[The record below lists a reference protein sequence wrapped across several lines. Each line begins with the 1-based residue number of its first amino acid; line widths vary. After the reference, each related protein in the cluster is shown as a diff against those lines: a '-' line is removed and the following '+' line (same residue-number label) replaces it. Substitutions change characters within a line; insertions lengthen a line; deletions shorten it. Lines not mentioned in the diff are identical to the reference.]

1 MSLSSTAEDP
11 VDDDARKSARPSDD
25 RRDLPGK
32 SFLGIGDAVIVTDAV
47 GNVIL
52 LNSAAE
58 SLTGWTDHDARNQP
72 IEAVFQIIHEVT
84 RQPVRQPVKEVIEH
98 GIVRNLDQFS
108 LLIAKNGSER
118 PIDDAASPIRHET
131 GVLDAVVLVFRD
143 TTERSHAEKQGEED
157 RRHGEIIIAAVQN
170 ALLVLDSNLRV
181 RSANRAF
188 YKTFHTSPAETIS
201 RSLFD
206 LGDGQWNVDGLRA
219 LLENILTRN
228 SSFGDFQVERDF
240 PTIGPRFMHIKARKL
255 NGKDGRKMMM
265 ILLAIEDI
273 TERSQM
279 ADSLAASELRFRRL
293 FEAAKDGILIL
304 DANSGEITDANPFVL
319 DLLGYSR
326 AELLGKHLWDIGLLG
341 DADTSR
347 ASFRELQEKGYV
359 RYEDLPLETKN
370 GRHVEVEFVSNVYRV
385 NDQMII
391 QCNIRDITER
401 RRAEEEV
408 RQANEAKEVASR
420 AKDRFLATLSH
431 ELRTP
436 LTPVLATIAFV
447 EMMPNLAAA
456 ELRQQILSIR
466 YNVELE
472 AKLIDDLLDV
482 TRIGSGKLELHREV
496 LDIHTALRA
505 ALEICQGE
513 IEAKKL
519 EVSLALRA
527 ESHHLWADPARIQ
540 QIFWNLIKNAT
551 KFTPAE
557 GRLSFRSANVG
568 GGRIAIEVADS
579 GIGIE
584 PEALPRIFD
593 AFEQGDRSVT
603 RQHGGLGL
611 GLSIAKMLVES
622 HGGTLTVTSRG
633 RSAGTVF
640 RVELE
645 AIAELNDQN
654 QAPDP
659 AARTKGEGREEEL
672 HKVLLVD
679 DNDETLST
687 IARLLRS
694 SGFEVRTAVSVK
706 SALAALDSERFDLL
720 VSDIGLP
727 DGSGLEIMRH
737 GRDHLGLKGIAL
749 SGYGTDQDGRA
760 SKEAGFTH
768 HLVKPSDLGRL
779 VDLVRRMAS

>member
-1 MSLSSTAEDP
+1 MSLSNASKDP
-11 VDDDARKSARPSDD
+11 ADDDDGKSAKQIDD
-25 RRDLPGK
+25 QRDRLGK
-32 SFLGIGDAVIVTDAV
+32 NLLGIGDAVIVTDAL

-52 LNSAAE
+52 LNPAAE
-58 SLTGWTDHDARNQP
+58 SLTGWTDYDARNRP

-84 RQPVRQPVKEVIEH
+84 RQPVIQSVKEVIEH
-98 GIVRNLDQFS
+98 GIVRNLAQFT
-108 LLIAKNGSER
+108 LLIAKNGLER
-118 PIDDAASPIRHET
+118 SIDDSASPIRDEK
-131 GVLDAVVLVFRD
+131 GDLDAVVLIFRD
-143 TTERSHAEKQGEED
+143 TTERRNVEKQLEED
-157 RRHGEIIIAAVQN
+157 RRHGEVIIAVVQD
-170 ALLVLDSNLRV
+170 ALLVLDGNLRV
-181 RSANRAF
+181 RSANRSF
-188 YKTFHTSPAETIS
+188 YETFHTSPDETIN
-201 RSLFD
+201 RSLLD
-206 LGDGQWNVDGLRA
+206 LGDGQWNIDGLRA
-219 LLENILTRN
+219 LLEDILTRN
-228 SSFGDFQVERDF
+228 TSFGGFQVERAF
-240 PTIGPRFMHIKARKL
+240 PTIGPRIMHINARKL
-255 NGKDGRKMMM
+255 NGKDGREMM
-265 ILLAIEDI
+265 ILLTIEDI

-279 ADSLAASELRFRRL
+279 ANSLAASEVRFRRL

-304 DANSGEITDANPFVL
+304 DANTGAITDANPFLL
-319 DLLGYSR
+319 DLLGYSC

-341 DADTSR
+341 NIDTSR

-359 RYEDLPLETKN
+359 RYENLPLETKD
-370 GRHVEVEFVSNVYRV
+370 GRHVEVEFVSNVYHV

-391 QCNIRDITER
+391 QCNIRDITAR
-401 RRAEEEV
+401 KRAEEEM
-408 RQANEAKEVASR
+408 RQANEAIAAAGR

-436 LTPVLATIAFV
+436 LTPVLATIAYV
-447 EMMPNLAAA
+447 EMMPNLAVA

-466 YNVELE
+466 KNVELE

-496 LDIHTALRA
+496 LNIHTSLRA
-505 ALEICQGE
+505 ALEICQSE

-527 ESHHLWADPARIQ
+527 EDHHLWADPARMQ

-557 GRLSFRSANVG
+557 GRLSFRSADVG
-568 GGRIAIEVADS
+568 AGRMAIEVADT

-611 GLSIAKMLVES
+611 GLAIAKILVEL
-622 HGGTLTVTSRG
+622 HGGTLTVTSGG
-633 RSAGTVF
+633 RSAGSVF

-645 AIAELNDQN
+645 TIAALKDQD
-654 QAPDP
+654 QLPDP
-659 AARTKGEGREEEL
+659 AAGAERGL

-679 DNDETLST
+679 DNAETLST
-687 IARLLRS
+687 IAKLLRS
-694 SGFEVRTAVSVK
+694 SDFDVRTAVSVK
-706 SALAALDSERFDLL
+706 SAFAALDSERFDLL

-727 DGSGLEIMRH
+727 DGSGLDIMRH

-749 SGYGTDQDGRA
+749 SGYGTDQDART
-760 SKEAGFTH
+760 SKEAGFAH
-768 HLVKPSDLGRL
+768 HLIKPLDLGRL
-779 VDLVRRMAS
+779 VDLIRRMAS